1 MKNVIAVVALI
12 LAGCV
17 VLSAA
22 TPSQMRAHVPFAFLA
37 GEHVNPAGDYWVEVN
52 SDFRYVS
59 LRPVDSTEEQRVGF
73 NGKQVTRSGRDRSKG
88 FLRFEQYGATYTLH
102 AVGIPEGAA
111 GFGVKPSNAEK
122 ELAKVNRAVALVE
135 ISLD

>member
-1 MKNVIAVVALI
+1 MKNVIAVVALM

-22 TPSQMRAHVPFAFLA
+22 TPYQMRAHIPFAFLA

-52 SDFRYVS
+52 ADFQCIS
-59 LRPVDSTEEQRVGF
+59 LRPVQSTEERRVRF
-73 NGKQVTRSGRDRSKG
+73 NGKQVARSGRDRSKG
-88 FLRFEQYGATYTLH
+88 FLRFEQYGATYTLR
-102 AVGIPEGAA
+102 AVGAPEAPA

-135 ISLD
+135 ISVD